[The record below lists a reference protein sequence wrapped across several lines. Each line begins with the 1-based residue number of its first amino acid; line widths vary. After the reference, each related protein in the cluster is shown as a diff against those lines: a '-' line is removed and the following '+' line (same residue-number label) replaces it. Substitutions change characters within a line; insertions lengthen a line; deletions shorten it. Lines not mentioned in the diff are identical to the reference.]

1 MGEYQHITH
10 ESIEPFINDD
20 SEVLILG
27 SFPSVKSREEEFYY
41 AHKSNRFY
49 KVLSNIFFEPLPTS
63 IESKKELL
71 IKHHIALYD
80 VIYSCDIS
88 NSEDSSIRNVTPI
101 NIKELLDKFPNINR
115 IIVNG
120 NKAKELFKKYLYKDI
135 DDQNIEIGYAP
146 STSSANAKMSLE
158 QLVEI
163 YKKYLVKYSNI

>member
-1 MGEYQHITH
+1 MNSNNYQHITH
-10 ESIEPFINDD
+10 ESIKPFIDNN
-20 SEVLILG
+20 SFILILG
-27 SFPSVKSREEEFYY
+27 SFPSIKTREVGFYY
-41 AHKSNRFY
+41 GHPQNRFY
-49 KVLSNIFFEPLPTS
+49 KVISNIFNEQLPTS
-63 IESKKELL
+63 IEEKKELL
-71 IKHHIALYD
+71 VKHHIALYD

-120 NKAKELFKKYLYKDI
+120 NKAKELFNRYLIKDI
-135 DDQNIEIGYAP
+135 DTQNIEIGYAP

-163 YKKYLVKYSNI
+163 YKQFII

>member
-1 MGEYQHITH
+1 MGEYRHITH

-49 KVLSNIFFEPLPTS
+49 KVISNIFKEELPTS

-71 IKHHIALYD
+71 VKHHIALYD

-88 NSEDSSIRNVTPI
+88 NSDDSSIKNVTPI
-101 NIKELLDKFPNINR
+101 DIKELLLKYPNIKT
-115 IIVNG
+115 IILNG
-120 NKAKELFKKYLYKDI
+120 GKAKELFNRYLLKDI
-135 DDQNIEIGYAP
+135 DTKNIEIGYAP
-146 STSSANAKMSLE
+146 STSSANAKRSLE
-158 QLVEI
+158 ELVGI
-163 YKKYLVKYSNI
+163 YKKHINK

>member
-10 ESIEPFINDD
+10 ESIKPFIDNN
-20 SEVLILG
+20 SSILILG

-49 KVLSNIFFEPLPTS
+49 KVLSNIFFEPLPIS
-63 IESKKELL
+63 LESKKELL
-71 IKHHIALYD
+71 VKHHIALYD

-88 NSEDSSIRNVTPI
+88 NSDDSSIRNVTPI

-135 DDQNIEIGYAP
+135 DTHRIDIEFTP
-146 STSSANAKMSLE
+146 STSSANAKMSLDN
-158 QLVEI
+158 LIEI
-163 YKKYLVKYSNI
+163 YSRYIA

>member
-1 MGEYQHITH
+1 MGEYRHITH

-88 NSEDSSIRNVTPI
+88 NSDDSSIRNATPI

-120 NKAKELFKKYLYKDI
+120 NKAKELFKKYLLKDI
-135 DDQNIEIGYAP
+135 DTHRIDIEFAP
-146 STSSANAKMSLE
+146 STSSANAKIGSE
-158 QLVEI
+158 ELVEI
-163 YKKYLVKYSNI
+163 YKNAIMQSEK

>member
-10 ESIEPFINDD
+10 ESIKPFINDD

-49 KVLSNIFFEPLPTS
+49 KVLSNIFKEELPIST
-63 IESKKELL
+63 EDKKELL
-71 IKHHIALYD
+71 NKHHIALYD

-88 NSEDSSIRNVTPI
+88 NSDDSSIRNVTPI
-101 NIKELLDKFPNINR
+101 NIKELLDKFRNINR

-120 NKAKELFKKYLYKDI
+120 NKAKELFNKYLLKDI
-135 DDQNIEIGYAP
+135 DTHRIDVEFAP
-146 STSSANAKMSLE
+146 STSSANAKMSLNS
-158 QLVEI
+158 LIEI
-163 YKKYLVKYSNI
+163 YSKYIAKLP

>member
-1 MGEYQHITH
+1 MGEYRHITH

-27 SFPSVKSREEEFYY
+27 SFPSVKTREVGFYY
-41 AHKSNRFY
+41 GHPQNRFY
-49 KVLSNIFFEPLPTS
+49 KVLSNIFNEPLPLD

-71 IKHHIALYD
+71 NKHHIALYD

-88 NSEDSSIRNVTPI
+88 NSDDSSIRNVTPI

-120 NKAKELFKKYLYKDI
+120 NKAKELFNRYLLKDI
-135 DDQNIEIGYAP
+135 DTQNMEIGYAP
-146 STSSANAKMSLE
+146 STSSANAKMNLE
-158 QLVEI
+158 GLIYI
-163 YKKYLVKYSNI
+163 YKEYLQ